1 MNSRHHERFME
12 VCLHLA
18 EKGRGLVSP
27 NPLVGAVLVRAN
39 RIVAQG
45 YHRRFGGPHA
55 EVECLR
61 RYSGDPGSTTLYV
74 NLEPCTYFGKT
85 PPCTDLIIR
94 SGIKTVVVGMK
105 DPNPR
110 VNGSGIRRL
119 RTSGITVVP
128 DVLEGNARALNRAF
142 ITYVTKAR
150 PLVHVKIAQSL
161 DGKIAQRLNSST
173 RVTGREAER
182 LVHRMRSEHDAIL
195 VGAGTVHV
203 DNPLLNVR
211 LVKGIDPAVV
221 VIDGRLSVEVE
232 RRLWRTA
239 RHRRVIL
246 LTSPRSIR
254 NHANKVKELC
264 SYGVEVVPVESSAY
278 RLPLRNIIAT
288 LYDRNISSVLVE
300 GGRDILS
307 QFISEGP
314 IDTLSVFLAP
324 RLFGSGVPSL
334 GSQSG
339 EEMTPSWLN
348 GVEPKV
354 TKFGH
359 DVLIQ
364 YAMNEER

>member
-61 RYSGDPGSTTLYV
+61 RYSGHPGSTTLYV

-128 DVLEGNARALNRAF
+128 GILEGNARALNRAF

-195 VGAGTVHV
+195 VGAGTVRV

-211 LVKGIDPAVV
+211 LVKGIDPAAV
-221 VIDGRLSVEVE
+221 VIDGRLSVGVE

-239 RHRRVIL
+239 RHRRVLL

-264 SYGVEVVPVESSAY
+264 SADHRHWTRRLSADHGDQHDHLLRADHLPIGWFWLGGAVDSGDGRRGRRERADDACVDEAVGPYRAEAFVAYG
-278 RLPLRNIIAT
+278 
-288 LYDRNISSVLVE
+288 
-300 GGRDILS
+300 
-307 QFISEGP
+307 
-314 IDTLSVFLAP
+314 
-324 RLFGSGVPSL
+324 
-334 GSQSG
+334 
-339 EEMTPSWLN
+339 
-348 GVEPKV
+348 
-354 TKFGH
+354 H
-359 DVLIQ
+359 
-364 YAMNEER
+364 